1 MTTMTAIA
9 ALPKAELHCHLEGS
23 APPALVRQLARRNGV
38 VLPEAMF
45 ADEERF
51 AWDDFHSFL
60 RAYDRACDAMIRPAD
75 FRDVIYDYLRRCAA
89 EGGIYV
95 EVFFSPEHALDVGMT
110 YAQQVEALAAGIDAA
125 AADFGIV
132 GRMIVICLRHRGPD
146 RALVMARTMLAD
158 RHPHVVGFGM
168 AGDELQHTPA
178 DFAPAFRLVA
188 DAGYPCT
195 SHAGEVAG
203 AQSVRATIDA
213 LPVSRIG
220 HGVRASEDPRLL
232 DEIARRG
239 LVLEVC
245 PGSNI
250 ALGVYRDF
258 ASHPLRRLIDAGCKV
273 TLNSDDPP
281 YFDTTLGAEYAGAVE
296 RFGLGPRDLLRITRT
311 AVEAAFAD
319 EATRRRLLDRVAA
332 YEAAM

>member
-1 MTTMTAIA
+1 
-9 ALPKAELHCHLEGS
+9 
-23 APPALVRQLARRNGV
+23 
-38 VLPEAMF
+38 
-45 ADEERF
+45 
-51 AWDDFHSFL
+51 
-60 RAYDRACDAMIRPAD
+60 
-75 FRDVIYDYLRRCAA
+75 
-89 EGGIYV
+89 
-95 EVFFSPEHALDVGMT
+95 
-110 YAQQVEALAAGIDAA
+110 
-125 AADFGIV
+125 
-132 GRMIVICLRHRGPD
+132 
-146 RALVMARTMLAD
+146 MARTLLAD
-158 RHPHVVGFGM
+158 RHPYVVGFGM

-203 AQSVRATIDA
+203 AESVRATIDA

-232 DEIARRG
+232 EEIARRG

-250 ALGVYRDF
+250 ALGVYRDY

-281 YFDTTLGAEYAGAVE
+281 YFDTTLGREYAGAAQ
-296 RFGLGPRDLLRITRT
+296 RFGLTPRDLLNITRT
-311 AVEAAFAD
+311 AIEAAFAD
-319 EATRRRLLDRVAA
+319 DATRGRVLARVAA
-332 YEAAM
+332 YEASM